1 MPVPHCFIPYL
12 RGSEPSTKYLEPL
25 LVPHQL
31 ILKKPLAFFDLETT
45 GVNIS
50 RDRIVELSFVKALP
64 NGSEEVRTMRINP
77 EMPIPLE
84 TSLIHGIYDEDVK
97 GCPTFK
103 QVAKTLATFLEGCD
117 LAGFN
122 SNRFDVP
129 MLVEEFLRV
138 DVDFE
143 VKNRRLIDAQRIFH
157 MMEPRNLA
165 AAYKF
170 YCGKQLVGAHGAE
183 ADALAT
189 YEVLKAQ
196 ISHYAG
202 VEVLDADGKGTVPIQ
217 NDMDVLHK
225 LTASQNVDFA
235 GRMVYN
241 EEGEEV
247 FNFGKHNGKK
257 VVEVLKKEPA
267 FFDWIIKN
275 DFPLDTKRKLTE
287 IKLRA
292 LTQR

>member
-1 MPVPHCFIPYL
+1 MAISLTFAAQILSTTYL
-12 RGSEPSTKYLEPL
+12 ACP

-45 GVNIS
+45 GINIS
-50 RDRIVELSFVKALP
+50 RDRIVEVSIVKALP
-64 NGSEEVRTMRINP
+64 TSSEEVRTMRINP

-84 TSLIHGIYDEDVK
+84 SSLIHGIYDEDVK
-97 GCPTFK
+97 DCPTFR
-103 QVAKTLATFLEGCD
+103 QVAKTLAAFLEGCD

-157 MMEPRNLA
+157 MMEPRTLA

-170 YCGKQLVGAHGAE
+170 YCGKQLMGAHGAE

-196 ISHYAG
+196 ISHYAD
-202 VEVLDADGKGTVPIQ
+202 VEVVDADGKGTVPIH

-225 LTASQNVDFA
+225 LTASHNVDFA

-241 EEGEEV
+241 EAGEEV

-257 VVEVLKKEPA
+257 VMDVLAKEPA
-267 FFDWIIKN
+267 FFDWILKN